1 MNSETLKKVAPR
13 RSLHSII
20 KRFRH
25 ARRGNVTMLFAAS
38 MLPVLTSIGAAVDY
52 SRHVGASSR
61 MRAALDAATLTVM
74 PSAAKLSAG
83 ELQARAQNAFEA
95 GYRMDGSV
103 TLTATYDPT
112 TAILSMEAQGSHPT
126 SFLNIVGIQETWLR
140 AKAKSKMSGGP
151 LLPICVMV
159 TDPDSGHTLLAKDDA
174 TIDFDRCMVQVNTAN
189 WDAVESRD
197 TSYIHSTNG
206 QNCFVGDIH
215 YGDVEPP
222 KSPTCQFFSDP
233 FAALAEP
240 GRACDHINKVVNTAG
255 EVLSPGTY
263 CGGLLLNASTKFLP
277 GLYVVR
283 DGKFQVVG
291 SGTNVQA
298 EDVTFVLSGKNAGF
312 FSNSTGTFNITPNRT
327 AAAGDFA
334 GFAFYLDITDQTLK
348 KKVRPANSTT
358 ISGTRLI
365 GSGIFYF
372 VGQSLK
378 LEDRA
383 DVRIEPGSI
392 IADFILPV
400 ASKLQLKGELA
411 AASLNEAALQK
422 VGYGEGSPML
432 IE

>member
-1 MNSETLKKVAPR
+1 MNSETLRNAGPCL
-13 RSLHSII
+13 SLTAIVT
-20 KRFRH
+20 RFSR

-38 MLPVLTSIGAAVDY
+38 MLPILTSIGAAVDY
-52 SRHVGASSR
+52 SRHVGATSR
-61 MRAALDAATLTVM
+61 MRSALDGATLAVM
-74 PSAAKLSAG
+74 PMAAKLSASD
-83 ELQARAQNAFEA
+83 LQTRAQEAFQA
-95 GYRMDGSV
+95 GYRMAGAV
-103 TLTATYDPT
+103 TVSATYDPA
-112 TAILSMEAQGSHPT
+112 TAILNMEAQGAHPT

-140 AKAKSKMSGGP
+140 AAAKSKMSGGP

-215 YGDVEPP
+215 YGDVLPP
-222 KSPTCQFFSDP
+222 KSPTCAFFSDP
-233 FAALAEP
+233 FATLAEP

-263 CGGLLLNASTKFLP
+263 CGGLLINASTKFLP

-312 FSNSTGTFNITPNRT
+312 FSNSTGTFNITPN
-327 AAAGDFA
+327 
-334 GFAFYLDITDQTLK
+334 
-348 KKVRPANSTT
+348 STT
-358 ISGTRLI
+358 ISGTRLT

-378 LEDRA
+378 IEDRA

-400 ASKLQLKGELA
+400 AAKLQLKGELA
-411 AASLNEAALQK
+411 AGSLNEAALQK